1 MYIMV
6 MRALL
11 GPSKVPVLQRGP
23 YFTEV
28 TLLYRGDFIT
38 VNKRAVIDILLS

>member
-1 MYIMV
+1 MSEHVYNGH
-6 MRALL
+6 ACTL
-11 GPSKVPVLQRGP
+11 GTIKSAC
-23 YFTEV
+23 FTEM